1 MKRKMLIPQ
10 ILILILAVL
19 LLGSLLI
26 SGCKETIREKIPPVS
41 SVVHPEWSKNA
52 VIYEVNLRQYTPEGT
67 FEAFA
72 AHLPRLKEMGVD
84 ILWFMPIHP
93 IGELN
98 RKGGLGSYYSVKDY
112 KAVNPEFGDMDDFR
126 ALVEQAHE
134 LGMYVILDWVANHT
148 AWDHAWVTEHP
159 EYYLKDEGGNIV
171 SPYDWSDVAG
181 LDYNNEE
188 MRGKMLDALKFWVSD
203 TDIDGYRCDVAGLVP
218 VDFWDRARSE
228 LDGIKKVFMLAE
240 AEQPDHHV
248 NAFDMSYAWELHHIM
263 NDIAAGKKNTKDL
276 DRYFSR
282 HDSTFPA
289 DAYRMLFITNHDE
302 NSWNGTVSERLGD
315 AAGTFAMLTFTLP
328 GMPLLY
334 SGQEA
339 AMDKRLRFFDKD
351 TIDWGDYE
359 LAGFY
364 RDLIRLRKEN
374 PALWSGEAG
383 GKMKRIKTTDDA
395 SVYAFIRRKDKDAVL
410 VFANLSNETREFR
423 LKAGAKERTFASW
436 PEGETLTLGPE
447 TDISLSPWE
456 YMILTG
462 KWE

>member
-1 MKRKMLIPQ
+1 MLIPQ

-315 AAGTFAMLTFTLP
+315 AAGAFAMLTFTLP

-339 AMDKRLRFFDKD
+339 ALDKRLRFFDKD

>member
-1 MKRKMLIPQ
+1 MLIPQ

-240 AEQPDHHV
+240 AEQSDHHV

>member
-302 NSWNGTVSERLGD
+302 NSWNGTVFERMGD

>member
-302 NSWNGTVSERLGD
+302 NSWNGTVFERMGD

-339 AMDKRLRFFDKD
+339 ALDKRLRFFDKD